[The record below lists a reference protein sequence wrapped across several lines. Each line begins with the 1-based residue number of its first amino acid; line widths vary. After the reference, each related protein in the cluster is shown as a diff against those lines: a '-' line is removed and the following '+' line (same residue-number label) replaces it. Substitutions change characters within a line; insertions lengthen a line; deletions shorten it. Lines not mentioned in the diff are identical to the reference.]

1 MSEESALSRREF
13 FKTSTAAGAG
23 LAAGATNPTGLLE
36 PSPTPPAQAK
46 SRKIYMVTDMEGV
59 HGIFN
64 SEDQCQPFKS
74 PRWAESQ
81 KLLTGEVNAAVE
93 GLSAGGAT
101 EVTVADLHDSGRS
114 LSTETIDPRA
124 QLLQGP
130 DEGIPATLGLDSS
143 YSALIFIGQ
152 HAMAGAKEAVISHSY
167 DFVIQNMWVN
177 NQIVGEIGARTMLA
191 GYFGLPVI
199 MLAGDAA
206 ACKELQEL
214 VPDAECA
221 AVKTGFSRTGGVS
234 LSDQAAYSLIRERAR
249 RAVERLPEFKPYKVS
264 GPVEVKVEFT
274 VEGTPVYREREGVER
289 VNDRTYVYRGKNLV
303 DAWVKWGNF

>member
-1 MSEESALSRREF
+1 MSEEFSVSRRDF
-13 FKTSTAAGAG
+13 LKTSTAAGAG
-23 LAAGATNPTGLLE
+23 LAAGATSPTGGLG
-36 PSPTPPAQAK
+36 QAATSTARSK
-46 SRKIYMVTDMEGV
+46 PLKVYIVTDMEGV

-64 SEDQCQPFKS
+64 WEDQCQPFKS
-74 PRWAESQ
+74 PRWTESQ

-93 GLSAGGAT
+93 ALFAGGAT
-101 EVTVADLHDSGRS
+101 EVIVADLHDSGRS

-152 HAMAGAKEAVISHSY
+152 HAMAGAKDGVISHSY
-167 DFVIQNMWVN
+167 GFEIQNIWVN

-191 GYFGLPVI
+191 GYLEIPVI

-214 VPDAECA
+214 VPHAECA
-221 AVKTGFSRTGGVS
+221 AVKTGFSRTGGIS
-234 LSDQAAYSLIRERAR
+234 LSDQAAYSLIGEKVRH
-249 RAVERLPEFKPYKVS
+249 AVERLPVFRPYEVS
-264 GPVEVKVEFT
+264 APVELKVEFT
-274 VEGTPVYREREGVER
+274 VQGTPVYRQREGVER
-289 VNDRTYVYRGKNLV
+289 ENERVYVYRGKDLV
-303 DAWVKWGNF
+303 DAWLRWGNF